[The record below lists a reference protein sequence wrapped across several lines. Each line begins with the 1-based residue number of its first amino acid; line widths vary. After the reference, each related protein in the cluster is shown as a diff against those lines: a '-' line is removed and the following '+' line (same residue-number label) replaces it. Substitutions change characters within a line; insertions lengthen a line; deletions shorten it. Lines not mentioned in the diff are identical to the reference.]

1 MVNIEKSIREKN
13 LRFVDERFFGEVSY
27 LAVLLSIF
35 LIGPILGLISPI
47 IYIDKT
53 NEVFNATRDIVI
65 ASALIFFS
73 NFANRHSKKLV
84 SVDGFNLNINN
95 RLLEVVLLIFNYQHS
110 ENLSKSH
117 EIIIA
122 HKTTFWGWRK
132 NLTIIMEDGQ
142 VYFNLRTTGRFDI
155 YSPFHFFSDKN
166 ELVELTK
173 NFGKQVDKYKKTGQ
187 IWN

>member
-1 MVNIEKSIREKN
+1 MKDF
-13 LRFVDERFFGEVSY
+13 LGRFPTQQFWYQF
-27 LAVLLSIF
+27 F

-110 ENLSKSH
+110 ENLSKSN

-173 NFGKQVDKYKKTGQ
+173 SFDKQVGNYKKTAK

>member
-65 ASALIFFS
+65 ASALIFF
-73 NFANRHSKKLV
+73 FPILPI
-84 SVDGFNLNINN
+84 DIL
-95 RLLEVVLLIFNYQHS
+95 
-110 ENLSKSH
+110 
-117 EIIIA
+117 
-122 HKTTFWGWRK
+122 K
-132 NLTIIMEDGQ
+132 NLFQLMD
-142 VYFNLRTTGRFDI
+142 
-155 YSPFHFFSDKN
+155 
-166 ELVELTK
+166 LT
-173 NFGKQVDKYKKTGQ
+173 
-187 IWN
+187 